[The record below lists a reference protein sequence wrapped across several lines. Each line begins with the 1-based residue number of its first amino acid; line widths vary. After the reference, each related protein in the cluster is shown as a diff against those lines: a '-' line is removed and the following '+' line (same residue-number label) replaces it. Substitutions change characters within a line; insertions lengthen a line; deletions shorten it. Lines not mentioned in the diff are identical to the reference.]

1 MTPPTP
7 APRPDVIVI
16 LVDDLGFSDLASYG
30 GEIPTPNLDRLAER
44 GVRLS
49 SFYTTP
55 RCSPTRAA
63 LLTGRPSHE
72 VGIGVLTR
80 PVGYRGSLD
89 PEVPTLATMLSEAGY
104 ATALAGKWHLSSQV
118 SEADDTWPTR
128 RGFDRFYG
136 IIGGGTSYFAPKAF
150 FRGEQSAEDDA
161 LRPDFYLTHALA
173 DEAVDF
179 VREQVAADSR
189 YFLYLALTAP
199 HWPLQAPADDI
210 QERSGDYDDG
220 WDALRERRRARQAEL
235 GLFPESFEPA
245 PRDDA
250 EPAWPDA
257 GDPAWQARRMEVYAA
272 QVVVMDRSIGRLL
285 DELDRAGRFDDTLLL
300 FLSDNGAEAMEI
312 PLGRRFAPHVTPDH
326 TRDGDPVSIGND
338 PSIVPGAEDTYASY
352 GRAWANLS
360 NTPFRLYK
368 SWVHEGGIAAPM
380 IASWPAGGIGGGGI
394 RHEPA
399 HVTDLLP
406 TIAAAVGAPLP
417 DRVTGASLVGLLQ
430 GERMPQRDLCW
441 EHIGNAAIRRGRH
454 KLVREYGGEWELYDL
469 DVDRAELRDLAADH
483 PELVAELARAWQEWA
498 GRHGV
503 IPFPELV
510 AIYEAQGLPA
520 WQATS

>member
-1 MTPPTP
+1 MTPPDSD
-7 APRPDVIVI
+7 PRPDVIVI
-16 LVDDLGFSDLASYG
+16 LVDDLGFSDLACYG
-30 GEIPTPNLDRLAER
+30 GEIPTPNLDSLAAR
-44 GVRLS
+44 GARLS

-89 PEVPTLATMLSEAGY
+89 PQVSTLASMLSDAGY
-104 ATALAGKWHLSSQV
+104 ATALTGKWHLSSQV
-118 SEADDTWPTR
+118 QTADETWPTR

-136 IIGGGTSYFAPKAF
+136 IIGGGTSYFSPKAF
-150 FRGEQSAEDDA
+150 FRGEENAESDA
-161 LRPDFYLTHALA
+161 LRPDFYLTDALA
-173 DEAVDF
+173 DDAVAF
-179 VREQVAADSR
+179 VREQSAMDSR

-199 HWPLQAPADDI
+199 HWPLQAPDDDI
-210 QERSGDYDDG
+210 RDQSGRYDEG
-220 WDALRERRRARQAEL
+220 WDVLRERRRARQAEL
-235 GLFPESFEPA
+235 GLFPQPFEPA
-245 PRDDA
+245 SRDDA

-257 GDPAWQARRMEVYAA
+257 PEPTWQASRMEVYAA
-272 QVVVMDRSIGRLL
+272 QVVAMDRAIGRLL
-285 DELDRAGRFDDTLLL
+285 DALDTAGRFDDTLLL

-312 PLGRRFAPHVTPDH
+312 PLGRRFAPHVTPER
-326 TRDGDPVSIGND
+326 TRAGEPVSIGND
-338 PSIVPGAEDTYASY
+338 PSIVPGGEGTYASY

-380 IASWPAGGIGGGGI
+380 IASWPAGGIEAGGI
-394 RHEPA
+394 RHDSA
-399 HVTDLLP
+399 HVADLLP
-406 TIAAAVGAPLP
+406 TVAEAAGVTPP
-417 DRVTGASLVGLLQ
+417 DGVTGASLVEMLRGA
-430 GERMPQRDLCW
+430 RMPERDLCW

-454 KLVREYGGEWELYDL
+454 KLVRERGGEWELYDL
-469 DVDRAELRDLAADH
+469 DGDRGEQRDLAAQNRG
-483 PELVAELARAWQEWA
+483 LVAELSSAWQEWA
-498 GRHGV
+498 DRHGV

-510 AIYEAQGLPA
+510 AMYEARGLPA